1 MPLRLGFEALD
12 PRRFLWFNRATM
24 KFPKEPLLQLLPI
37 LLVLCGCSKPPTPDG
52 EAMDRLYQ
60 NSRQAEAVDIEML
73 RHLRYNFSDK
83 ADLAKA
89 SVGARK
95 RLDLLLDSTKA
106 LNTYGDLQELQR
118 AQVKVLRAERSLY
131 RRIDHKSAD
140 DITSGYK
147 SSAPLIGGFIRL
159 LQTARDDR
167 RPGKAETVDPGEA
180 FDREILLV
188 GGKGD
193 AEAYRKL
200 LLDIR
205 GGRLKEAERILGPL
219 RKKYAGSAFG
229 SCLDLRQSDLLVKST
244 PTDQEGALSLLE
256 GILKV
261 EGYSPD
267 LAEVYWKW
275 RTLTQL
281 VRHGS
286 GNVVDIPN
294 WDYNEARWK
303 VLQKIREYQKLYPK
317 DEWAPEQAWAVL
329 DVLNINR
336 GAQETNYALTDRDA
350 LYVSPGYF
358 YQSLQ

>member
-1 MPLRLGFEALD
+1 MPRTLLRPFLLSLPAL
-12 PRRFLWFNRATM
+12 A
-24 KFPKEPLLQLLPI
+24 LLA
-37 LLVLCGCSKPPTPDG
+37 GCAKPPTPDG

-60 NSRQAEAVDIEML
+60 NSRQAEAVDIEMV
-73 RHLRYNFSDK
+73 RHLRFNFNDK

-89 SVGARK
+89 SAEALK
-95 RLDLLLDSTKA
+95 RVDQLLDSTET
-106 LNTYGDLQELQR
+106 LNVDGDLRALQK
-118 AQVKVLRAERSLY
+118 AQGRVLKAERSLY

-140 DITSGYK
+140 EITAGYK
-147 SSAPLIGGFIRL
+147 SSAPMIGGFISL
-159 LQTARDDR
+159 LQVARDER
-167 RPGKAETVDPGEA
+167 RPGKPETVDPGGA

-188 GGKGD
+188 GGKED

-205 GGRLKEAERILGPL
+205 GGRLREAQRILGPL

-229 SCLDLRQSDLLVKST
+229 YCLDLRESDLRVKSN
-244 PTDQEGALSLLE
+244 PTDQEGALALLE

-286 GNVVDIPN
+286 GNDVDIPN
-294 WDYNEARWK
+294 WDYNEARWG
-303 VLQKIREYQKLYPK
+303 VLQKIREYQKLFPK
-317 DEWAPEQAWAVL
+317 DEWAPEQAWSVL

-336 GAQETNYALTDRDA
+336 GRDETSYALTDRDA